1 MGAVIVAMMTPSHLT
16 SAQESEWNFPFI
28 FAALLLAVLLLIR
41 VYKIEIS
48 EDSLSYRSP
57 FRGTR
62 AIRYEDIERVQT
74 SITINAGAIRTEK
87 RAGPMFRLEIY
98 PWADSDIS
106 GRIVINMKIFR
117 FEDIRLLLE
126 VLRKKAPDSNFE

>member
-1 MGAVIVAMMTPSHLT
+1 MGVVIVAMTMPSHL
-16 SAQESEWNFPFI
+16 SNAQESDWNLPFI
-28 FAALLLAVLLLIR
+28 FAVLLLAVLLLIR

-57 FRGTR
+57 LRGTR

-74 SITINAGAIRTEK
+74 CITINAGAIPTEN

-98 PWADSDIS
+98 PRANSDVS

-126 VLRKKAPDSNFE
+126 VLKKKVPDSNF